1 MSKLTRRGFLRA
13 SAGLSA
19 GVLIVACAPAGTAPP
34 AQPAE
39 SEGAAPATEKTTV
52 LVWDGFGE
60 DSAGVDQI
68 VAAFNEQNPD
78 IEVTRE
84 AQANM
89 RDILR
94 TALDADAGPDVMY
107 YDTGPGFAGVLAR
120 AGLLLELDDAYQQFG
135 WVDRVLPIAKER
147 TTFDGKT
154 YGIGNEV
161 EFIGM
166 FYNQRLFEENGLQEP
181 SDHAELL
188 EICAHLKDASI
199 YPIAF
204 GDQPKWPAGH
214 TFSVFCGNVAGKE
227 KTAQAISAEVPWT
240 DPDLVRAIQIPFVE
254 MREAEF
260 YNPDINA
267 VNYDD
272 ANLLFY
278 SGQAAMHLTGTWMVG
293 DYTNPDFMTDPVG
306 FFFYPPVDGKPISPP
321 AGLGSG
327 YFVSKK
333 AKNPEA
339 ALKFLDFVFSEET
352 AGYWLEGMSMI
363 PPIQFDASQYNI
375 SELLRFTIQQLQEN
389 AGIMSYNIDV
399 LTPDNYN
406 TVMFDGFQEVLGGT
420 RSAEDQAAALEAAMQ
435 DALAAGR
442 VMDITE

>member
-1 MSKLTRRGFLRA
+1 MSKLTRRSFLCA
-13 SAGLSA
+13 SAGMSA
-19 GVLIVACAPAGTAPP
+19 GLLLAACAPAGTAPQAP
-34 AQPAE
+34 VAE
-39 SEGAAPATEKTTV
+39 SGAAAPATEKLTV
-52 LVWDGFGE
+52 LVWDQFGE
-60 DSAGVDQI
+60 DSTGVDQI
-68 VAAFNEQNPD
+68 VAAFNDQNPD
-78 IEVTRE
+78 IEVKRE
-84 AQANM
+84 AQTNM

-135 WVDRVLPIAKER
+135 WIDRVLPIAKER

-181 SDHAELL
+181 SDHAGLL
-188 EICAHLKDASI
+188 EVCSRLKDAGLF
-199 YPIAF
+199 PIAF

-214 TFSVFCGNVAGKE
+214 TFSVFCGNVAGKQ

-240 DPDLVRAIQIPFVE
+240 DPDFVRAIQIPFVE
-254 MREAEF
+254 MREAGF

-278 SGQAAMHLTGTWMVG
+278 SGQAAMHLTGTWMIG
-293 DYTNPDFMTDPVG
+293 DYTNPDFMPDPVG
-306 FFFYPPVDGKPISPP
+306 FFFYPSVDGKPISPP

-327 YFVSKK
+327 YFISKK

-352 AGYWLEGMSMI
+352 VGSWLEGMAMI

-375 SELLRFTIQQLQEN
+375 SDLLQFTIEQLQQN

-435 DALAAGR
+435 EAVAAGR
-442 VMDITE
+442 VMDITD